1 MNAPTL
7 LVMAGGT
14 GGHVMPGLAVAQA
27 MRERAWRVVWLGNPQ
42 GMEASLVPR
51 HGIDLEPVTIS
62 GVRGKGWLAL
72 LALPWRLLRAFAQC
86 VAALRRVK
94 PSVVLGMGGYVAFP
108 GGVMA
113 RMLGYPLVVHEQNS
127 VAGLTNRLLAKLA
140 NRVLEA
146 FPGSLPG
153 ATWTGNP
160 VRRDIGTAPAPEIRY
175 ANRTGPL
182 QVLVVGGSL
191 GARALN
197 EIVPQALA
205 LLDQNE
211 RPRVTHQSGRAHV
224 AALHEAY
231 ARAGVAAEVVDFI
244 EDMGRAYAEADLVI
258 CRAGAMT
265 VAELAA
271 VGVASLLVPFP
282 HAVDDHQ
289 TVNARFL
296 VDRGA
301 ASMLPQT
308 ELDPETLAGFIRG
321 ATRETLATQAV
332 KARAQA
338 RSRAADDVADICAAL
353 AEEGAR

>member
-1 MNAPTL
+1 MSTPTL

-62 GVRGKGWLAL
+62 GVRGKGLLAL
-72 LALPWRLLRAFAQC
+72 LALPVRLLRAFAQSI
-86 VAALRRVK
+86 AALRRVR

-108 GGVMA
+108 GGIMA
-113 RMLGYPLVVHEQNS
+113 RVLGYPLVVHEQNS
-127 VAGLTNRLLAKLA
+127 VAGLTNRLLAKVA
-140 NRVLEA
+140 DRVLEA

-160 VRRDIGTAPAPEIRY
+160 VRRDIGSVAAPQTRY
-175 ANRTGPL
+175 AGRAGPMR
-182 QVLVVGGSL
+182 VLVVGGSL

-197 EIVPQALA
+197 EVVPAALS
-205 LLDQNE
+205 LLDPAE

-231 ARAGVAAEVVDFI
+231 QSRGLVAEVVDFI
-244 EDMGRAYAEADLVI
+244 EDMARAYAEADLVI

-289 TVNARFL
+289 TVNARYL

-301 ASMLPQT
+301 ATMIAQDD
-308 ELDPETLAGFIRG
+308 LDPTRLAEFLRG
-321 ATRETLATQAV
+321 ATRQALALQAV
-332 KARAQA
+332 KARTLARAQ
-338 RSRAADDVADICAAL
+338 AADDVADICAAL
-353 AEEGAR
+353 AAGGAR